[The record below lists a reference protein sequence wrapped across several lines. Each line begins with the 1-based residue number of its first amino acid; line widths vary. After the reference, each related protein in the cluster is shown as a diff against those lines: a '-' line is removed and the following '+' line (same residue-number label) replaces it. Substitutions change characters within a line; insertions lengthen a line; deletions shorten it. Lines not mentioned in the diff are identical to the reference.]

1 MRMVSAAI
9 AAAATFCAIAPTAG
23 DVVIDVSRDGIVEN
37 LSPPQPLAEAIY
49 QALRTSTR
57 SSQDVPAEQWYAV
70 FRERNWIYARYAP
83 AEKIDIGGRRRV
95 VTEILMALPTTERG
109 RKWPDCIL
117 VRTDMGVLS
126 RAQWSACEL
135 QAVVD
140 LARFD
145 PSTQNPIYDTYC
157 AFERGGEAR

>member
-1 MRMVSAAI
+1 MRVLSATI
-9 AAAATFCAIAPTAG
+9 AVATTLCAIAPAVG

-37 LSPPQPLAEAIY
+37 LSPPQPLADAIY
-49 QALRTSTR
+49 QALLTSTR

-70 FRERNWIYARYAP
+70 FRERNWIYARFAP
-83 AEKIDIGGRRRV
+83 AERIDISGRRRV

-109 RKWPDCIL
+109 RRWPDYIL
-117 VRTDMGVLS
+117 MRTDIGVLS
-126 RAQWSACEL
+126 RAKWSACEMH
-135 QAVVD
+135 AIVE

-157 AFERGGEAR
+157 AEERRSEAR